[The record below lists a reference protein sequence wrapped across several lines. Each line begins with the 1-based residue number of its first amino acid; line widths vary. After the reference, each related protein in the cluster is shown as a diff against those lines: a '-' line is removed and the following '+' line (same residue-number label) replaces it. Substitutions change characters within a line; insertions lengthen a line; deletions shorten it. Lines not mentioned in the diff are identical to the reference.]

1 MVVALDDETATWLQ
15 QRQVDHYV
23 KKLVSRTGDTGNHA
37 TSGLKF
43 KILVDFLS
51 VGASVLLSDVDV
63 IWLQDPFRFLYRDSD
78 VEGMS
83 DGWDEP
89 TAYGYDYGGGSLRVF
104 ARNSGMFFL
113 QATKQSL
120 GMMSRLAGRMER
132 EGTWDQTA
140 YNEEQFYAA
149 VGGRGAVGVSSR
161 VMNYFCNLNSKT
173 FFRFLREDAALLHG
187 FRPLSVHVN
196 YHPEKPQR
204 MVDLH
209 AYYYRNET
217 GDGLHTGIH
226 KWNGGEG
233 SKMMS
238 ACKAIPRHKPPPGKP
253 HIDAILKAG
262 KAEWGGVKWI
272 EFSPSGE
279 AKTPWG
285 AGTWADATLHKPN
298 TVILTFIGQDHLL
311 SFDGDA
317 FTSKR
322 CSDGETVQGRLASA

>member
-1 MVVALDDETATWLQ
+1 M
-15 QRQVDHYV
+15 
-23 KKLVSRTGDTGNHA
+23 
-37 TSGLKF
+37 
-43 KILVDFLS
+43 
-51 VGASVLLSDVDV
+51 GASVLLSDVDV

-83 DGWDEP
+83 DGWDER
-89 TAYGYDYGGGSLRVF
+89 TAFGYRWRNDGGAAASLRLS
-104 ARNSGMFFL
+104 ARNSGLFFL
-113 QATKQSL
+113 SATEEVHR
-120 GMMSRLAGRMER
+120 MMVRLKGRMER
-132 EGTWDQTA
+132 ESVWDQTA

-173 FFRFLREDAALLHG
+173 FFRFVREDAALLHG

-209 AYYYRNET
+209 AYYRNET
-217 GDGLHTGIH
+217 GDGLHGIH

-233 SKMMS
+233 EDDVRVQGD
-238 ACKAIPRHKPPPGKP
+238 PRHKPPPGKP

-272 EFSPSGE
+272 EFSP
-279 AKTPWG
+279 AARQRRRG
-285 AGTWADATLHKPN
+285 APARGPTRRC
-298 TVILTFIGQDHLL
+298 
-311 SFDGDA
+311 
-317 FTSKR
+317 TSR
-322 CSDGETVQGRLASA
+322 TR